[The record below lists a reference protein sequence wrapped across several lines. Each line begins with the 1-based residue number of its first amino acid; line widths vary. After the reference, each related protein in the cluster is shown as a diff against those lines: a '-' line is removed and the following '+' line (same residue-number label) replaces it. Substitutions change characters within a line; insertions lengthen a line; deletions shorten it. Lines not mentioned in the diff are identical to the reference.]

1 MNAATQPRWTL
12 GWKLAFFVPL
22 IVALTLTLAARTQA
36 DLQRQI
42 ELTIAGNIF
51 GTASLIAQAVYW
63 IVVKKWKRRGIAMLI
78 FVSAVLVSVHTLFFV
93 PCSKSPISG
102 RPLPYVP
109 WNAPI
114 FSLWL
119 LRRTRYEGPP
129 TGLLRCHSFCTRQ
142 EYRR

>member
-1 MNAATQPRWTL
+1 MNAATQPQWTL

-78 FVSAVLVSVHTLFFV
+78 FVSAVLGFGLHTL
-93 PCSKSPISG
+93 
-102 RPLPYVP
+102 
-109 WNAPI
+109 
-114 FSLWL
+114 
-119 LRRTRYEGPP
+119 LRA
-129 TGLLRCHSFCTRQ
+129 LQ
-142 EYRR
+142 